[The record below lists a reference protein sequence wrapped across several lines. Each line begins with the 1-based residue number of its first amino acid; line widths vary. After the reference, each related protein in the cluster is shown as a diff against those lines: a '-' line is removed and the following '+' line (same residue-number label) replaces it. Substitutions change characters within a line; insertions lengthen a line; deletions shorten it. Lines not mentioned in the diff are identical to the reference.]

1 MLHHSEGVP
10 RNAHGQE
17 RRAISEIQNSVM
29 PKQVVVVRRKMIEK
43 AQMISS
49 AMDRKR
55 DVAQL
60 VRVVVEVEEVECAV
74 VWLVVAVAAS
84 RSDWARADASN
95 ARMWMAG
102 QACTRNNNVLTGSA
116 SPTDALTAS
125 IIQYRAD
132 VDHRVKSGGTPLRV
146 GAKFTSEI
154 LSGTLRQFR
163 DGFA

>member
-49 AMDRKR
+49 AMDQKL
-55 DVAQL
+55 DVARV

-74 VWLVVAVAAS
+74 VWLVVVAAAS
-84 RSDWARADASN
+84 PRDWAKVDASN
-95 ARMWMAG
+95 AR
-102 QACTRNNNVLTGSA
+102 VS
-116 SPTDALTAS
+116 TA
-125 IIQYRAD
+125 R
-132 VDHRVKSGGTPLRV
+132 R
-146 GAKFTSEI
+146 
-154 LSGTLRQFR
+154 
-163 DGFA
+163 